1 MTQMLKYAILSL
13 SLLTIISTSA
23 VSPALAEMADY
34 FSSAEIFLV
43 QLVVVLHAFAIVP
56 SLLAAIWLAERF
68 SRKKVLLAGLLTF
81 TVSGILGGAVSN
93 IYVLLALRLILGV
106 SLGMVVPFSTSLIAD
121 FFDEGERQKM
131 LGLSTSLNMIG
142 GMFALILSGYL
153 TLVSWRLPF
162 LIYLCGLP
170 VFFLILR
177 ALPDDHGKSQKATS
191 ASGKFPT
198 HVYKVAF
205 IMLLFSILFF
215 VITPTMALFLKN
227 NGLGD
232 SRMAGF
238 AIAFTTLFGATSGFV
253 LPRTL
258 KITGRFFMPVML
270 FIISAG
276 FLFLYFSTFIG
287 MVFIGASLIGF
298 SNRSIYPIFFYKATQ
313 GVPSEYS
320 IRATAIVSAT
330 IYLGQFLAPIFQ
342 KCVGTLFQN
351 PSTRFLYLFVA
362 ITTIVSAIFVLLKI
376 LFQKKAL

>member
-1 MTQMLKYAILSL
+1 ML
-13 SLLTIISTSA
+13 
-23 VSPALAEMADY
+23 
-34 FSSAEIFLV
+34 
-43 QLVVVLHAFAIVP
+43 
-56 SLLAAIWLAERF
+56 
-68 SRKKVLLAGLLTF
+68 
-81 TVSGILGGAVSN
+81 GIG
-93 IYVLLALRLILGV
+93 
-106 SLGMVVPFSTSLIAD
+106 LGMVVPFSTSLIAD

-142 GMFALILSGYL
+142 GMFALTISGYL
-153 TLVSWRLPF
+153 ALVSWRLPF

-238 AIAFTTLFGATSGFV
+238 AIAFTTLFGAMSGFV

-298 SNRSIYPIFFYKATQ
+298 SNRSIYPIFLQ
-313 GVPSEYS
+313 GHSECLRNIPSELLPSYRPPS
-320 IRATAIVSAT
+320 IWGNFWLHFPEMCRNS
-330 IYLGQFLAPIFQ
+330 LPES
-342 KCVGTLFQN
+342 
-351 PSTRFLYLFVA
+351 STRFLYLFVA